1 MDLLCRTVNGGFVMD
16 EQKKA
21 SKQYAQKIKPFQP
34 KVSYV
39 KNCLKAFIIGGMICA
54 IGQGIANL
62 YLTYFDLTEKMVTG
76 PMIATLILLASLLT
90 GFGIY
95 DRIGQFA
102 GAGSMVPVTGFSNAI
117 TSAALE
123 HKSEGIVLGIATNMF
138 KMAGAVIVFGVVSA
152 YLVGLLRLLVH
163 TLIN

>member
-1 MDLLCRTVNGGFVMD
+1 MD
-16 EQKKA
+16 EEGKA
-21 SKQYAQKIKPFQP
+21 SKQYEQQIKPYQP

-39 KNCLKAFIIGGMICA
+39 KNAFKAFMIGGFICA
-54 IGQGIANL
+54 IGQAISNF
-62 YLTYFDLTEKMVTG
+62 YLTFFDLTEKKVTAPTIG
-76 PMIATLILLASLLT
+76 TLILLASLFT
-90 GFGIY
+90 GLGFY

-123 HKSEGIVLGIATNMF
+123 HKSEGLVLGIATNMF
-138 KMAGAVIVFGVVSA
+138 KIAGAVIVFGVVSA